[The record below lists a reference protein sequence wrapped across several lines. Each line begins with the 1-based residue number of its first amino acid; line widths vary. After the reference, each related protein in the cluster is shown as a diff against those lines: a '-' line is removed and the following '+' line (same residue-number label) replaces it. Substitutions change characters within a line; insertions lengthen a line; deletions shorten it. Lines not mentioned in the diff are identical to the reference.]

1 MIVFIPTYQR
11 VYTLPYVIECVLNS
25 KKNFDEK
32 IKIIIHNNHYPDL
45 SKIDQIIDNITDK
58 KNIEFIVYHRKK
70 NSHIHGWF
78 EAIFENAKHK
88 ETIFFLGDDDLILP
102 WGFDNRFKEINN
114 HNADFLLN
122 DFWSRIYFYEEGLY
136 CWPNI
141 DNFEKPKKI
150 ATSYPWEPST
160 EGHINTSALFN
171 HVWRNTEKLKEGLDL
186 AFSWINTQKNW
197 SGIYNDGLIF
207 AWLPYALKEVGGK
220 VINLPEKSVLR
231 GGIVDQL
238 KYQDYADGGT
248 TSFYSL
254 LYYDIFSNISVF
266 KDNKKFNELRKKHLK
281 IFKNNIYE
289 NFNNPNIT
297 LFMINEGLKSANLSL
312 YDCMSFGL
320 LNIKKILKIFK
331 FFRAFRLRAKIYKK
345 KDLVLTKDFL
355 KLLNNL

>member
-1 MIVFIPTYQR
+1 MIVFIPTYKR
-11 VYTLPYVIECVLNS
+11 VHILPYVIECVVNA

-32 IKIIIHNNHYPDL
+32 IKIIIHNNHYSDH
-45 SKIDQIIDNITDK
+45 SIIDQIIK
-58 KNIEFIVYHRKK
+58 KFQHKHSFDFIVYHRKK
-70 NSHIHGWF
+70 NVHIHGWF
-78 EAIFENAKHK
+78 KAIFENAQYN

-102 WGFDNRFKEINN
+102 WGLNNRFDEINK
-114 HNADFLLN
+114 HEADFLLS
-122 DFWSRIYFYEEGLY
+122 DFWSRIYFYEKGEY

-141 DNFEKPKKI
+141 INFKKPNKKTI
-150 ATSYPWEPST
+150 SHLWEPST
-160 EGHINTSALFN
+160 KGHMNTSALFN
-171 HVWRNTEKLKEGLDL
+171 HVWRNNEKLKEGLDL

-220 VINLPEKSVLR
+220 VINFPEKSVIR
-231 GGIVDQL
+231 GGVVEQL

-266 KDNKKFNELRKKHLK
+266 KGNNKFNDLRKIHLN

-297 LFMINEGLKSANLSL
+297 FYMIHKGLQSANLSL
-312 YDCMSFGL
+312 FDCLSFSL
-320 LNIKKILKIFK
+320 FNIKKILKIFK
-331 FFRAFRLRAKIYKK
+331 FFRVFRLRSKIYKK
-345 KDLVLTKDFL
+345 NDFVLTRDFL
-355 KLLNNL
+355 QLLNSL